1 MLTCKRPRPIEDHP
15 NCPFYLET
23 IRIPILFIDR
33 SRMSG
38 HLATGPFPLPLPP
51 FLSLSFFLFDF
62 ETPVEPCDISNCF
75 RYTYD
80 QKILFEDLI
89 VTVTKK
95 SFRFERMSGGGKVE
109 KWKVLARRRLTIEA
123 TVRRVTIMRVF
134 NARSLDSNYSHEVDK
149 PSLRMVGLIK
159 RATHAGST

>member
-1 MLTCKRPRPIEDHP
+1 M
-15 NCPFYLET
+15 
-23 IRIPILFIDR
+23 
-33 SRMSG
+33 
-38 HLATGPFPLPLPP
+38 
-51 FLSLSFFLFDF
+51 
-62 ETPVEPCDISNCF
+62 
-75 RYTYD
+75 
-80 QKILFEDLI
+80 FEDLI
-89 VTVTKK
+89 VTVAKK
-95 SFRFERMSGGGKVE
+95 SFRFERMGGEGKVE

>member
-1 MLTCKRPRPIEDHP
+1 MQTAPS
-15 NCPFYLET
+15 NW
-23 IRIPILFIDR
+23 
-33 SRMSG
+33 
-38 HLATGPFPLPLPP
+38 GPPKLPLLSRDDSYPDPIHRP
-51 FLSLSFFLFDF
+51 FQNERPLGNRAIPSPSPSVSLSLFLSFFSISKHQSNRL
-62 ETPVEPCDISNCF
+62 CDISNCF

-89 VTVTKK
+89 VIVAKK